1 MFAPTALPP
10 PLPVY
15 DGDLPPHALPP
26 SRPQPQPVKPPSS
39 PASNTSTKVLLPV
52 LGNVARMLRERRKA
66 GIIPVLDRAPRR
78 PIYVPT
84 EYGSVKPA
92 KETKRRQV
100 DQKASSDD
108 EVSSEED
115 EDGYEEEYEEEYS
128 SEEER
133 DETLDLIPHLT
144 VGEKVAKMMGLDR
157 PNNRHQLSKGGHH
170 HVSSNGFS
178 HFNSG
183 ELRLGAEAV
192 YSSNE
197 VTPMG
202 NEESD
207 LRPGRLK

>member
-1 MFAPTALPP
+1 M
-10 PLPVY
+10 
-15 DGDLPPHALPP
+15 
-26 SRPQPQPVKPPSS
+26 
-39 PASNTSTKVLLPV
+39 
-52 LGNVARMLRERRKA
+52 
-66 GIIPVLDRAPRR
+66 
-78 PIYVPT
+78 PT

>member
-1 MFAPTALPP
+1 M
-10 PLPVY
+10 
-15 DGDLPPHALPP
+15 
-26 SRPQPQPVKPPSS
+26 
-39 PASNTSTKVLLPV
+39 
-52 LGNVARMLRERRKA
+52 ARMLRERRKA

-100 DQKASSDD
+100 DQRASDD
-108 EVSSEED
+108 DEDSSEED
-115 EDGYEEEYEEEYS
+115 EDGYEEDDEEEYS

-133 DETLDLIPHLT
+133 DETLDLIPSLT

-157 PNNRHQLSKGGHH
+157 PNRHQIGSNSHHQLSN
-170 HVSSNGFS
+170 NGFS
-178 HFNSG
+178 PFNSE
-183 ELRLGAEAV
+183 ELRLGDEAV

-197 VTPMG
+197 ITPMG

-207 LRPGRLK
+207 LRPGRL